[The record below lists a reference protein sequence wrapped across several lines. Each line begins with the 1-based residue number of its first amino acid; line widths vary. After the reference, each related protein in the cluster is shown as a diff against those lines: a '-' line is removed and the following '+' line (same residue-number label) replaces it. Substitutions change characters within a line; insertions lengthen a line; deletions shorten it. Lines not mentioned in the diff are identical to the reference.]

1 MVGMQIKQ
9 IYDEFNT
16 KDKSIKQQ
24 PVQRSVSPLS
34 QKVEV

>member
-1 MVGMQIKQ
+1 MQIKQ
-9 IYDEFNT
+9 IYDELNT